1 MAGTLYVL
9 SEVATRKMEDI
20 AQATP
25 GPKWF
30 QIYMNKDPEIN
41 RWLVQ
46 RAKAAGFSALVL
58 TADALGAGLS
68 DDFIRLGRPFPSEL
82 RVVGNHDPAQGGRGD
97 VWDMKLDL
105 SYRDI
110 EFLRQASDL
119 PVVVKG
125 LLRVEDIQESVARG
139 AAAIWVS
146 NHGGRQLDGVPATI
160 SVLRPAVDAVQG
172 RVPIILDS
180 GIRRG
185 IDVFKA
191 LALGASAVAIG
202 RPVLW
207 GMTVG
212 GAPGINSVYAHLAGE
227 LRSAM
232 VLSGVAKVAEID
244 RKYVVLKV

>member
-9 SEVATRKMEDI
+9 SGVATRKMEDI

-68 DDFIRLGRPFPSEL
+68 DDFIRLGRPFPPEL

-125 LLRVEDIQESVARG
+125 LLRVEDIQESVALGALRYGSRTTAGASWTGCLPQFRCFGPQSTRCG
-139 AAAIWVS
+139 AACRSSSTAVS
-146 NHGGRQLDGVPATI
+146 VAV
-160 SVLRPAVDAVQG
+160 SMCSRPWHSA
-172 RVPIILDS
+172 RV
-180 GIRRG
+180 
-185 IDVFKA
+185 
-191 LALGASAVAIG
+191 
-202 RPVLW
+202 
-207 GMTVG
+207 
-212 GAPGINSVYAHLAGE
+212 
-227 LRSAM
+227 RSR
-232 VLSGVAKVAEID
+232 SGV
-244 RKYVVLKV
+244 RCCGG